1 MIQRIK
7 WPCGIFNQRRLEIAH
22 GLEGPEL
29 PAFGEVDAFL
39 LLSGPSGSGVM
50 RTELHP
56 FFENG
61 DLAGRK
67 LGLWRHF
74 ELRVHIADRFD
85 DQTFL

>member
-1 MIQRIK
+1 
-7 WPCGIFNQRRLEIAH
+7 
-22 GLEGPEL
+22 LEGPEL

-39 LLSGPSGSGVM
+39 LLSGSSGSWVM

-67 LGLWRHF
+67 LGLRRHF

-85 DQTFL
+85 DQTLL